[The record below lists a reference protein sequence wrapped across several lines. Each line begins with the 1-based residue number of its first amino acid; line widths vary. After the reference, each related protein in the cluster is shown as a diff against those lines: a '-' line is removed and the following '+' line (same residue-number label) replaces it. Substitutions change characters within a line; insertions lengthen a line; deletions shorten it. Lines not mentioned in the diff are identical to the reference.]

1 MRPDPASRPSKLMS
15 EAEAVRRFVSD
26 GDTVYAGFTHVS
38 FALTFEIIRQ
48 GINNLKVVGASN
60 TLSGNFLALA
70 GNCNRIETGYMGGAL
85 YDGPIGEMMRDGRIR
100 YEDYS
105 NLTITLRFMAGA
117 LGMPFIPSNSFLGTD
132 YLTTGLSHEFDLRD
146 DRIDKDGNTHPRLH
160 VIDSPFDG
168 KPIALLSA
176 IQPDVAL
183 IHVQRADEQGNIQAW
198 GPLADTKWAIAAS
211 KNIIATAEEIVPTS
225 VIKTQP
231 ELTIAPAFR
240 VNAVVHAPWA
250 GHPGSLPGRHTRD
263 RTFFELVGNPFASW
277 ENAESFI
284 ADWIMGPKSR
294 AEYVN
299 QYIDRFGEDMLEA
312 QRVTHPIYPEQ
323 PAAQG
328 WR

>member
-1 MRPDPASRPSKLMS
+1 MRPDSGSRPSKLMS
-15 EAEAVRRFVSD
+15 EAQAVSRFVSD

-48 GINNLKVVGASN
+48 GLQNLKVVGASN

-85 YDGPIGEMMRDGRIR
+85 YNGPVGEMMRDGRIR

-117 LGMPFIPSNSFLGTD
+117 LGMPFIPSNTFLGTD
-132 YLTTGLSHEFDLRD
+132 YLTTGLEHEFDLRD
-146 DRIDKDGNTHPRLH
+146 DRIDEDGNTHPRLH

-183 IHVQRADEQGNIQAW
+183 IHVQRADEIGNIQAW
-198 GPLADTKWAIAAS
+198 GPLADTKWAVGAS
-211 KNIIATAEEIVPTS
+211 RHIIATAEEIVPTS
-225 VIKTQP
+225 VIKSQP

-240 VNAVVHAPWA
+240 VNAVIHVPW
-250 GHPGSLPGRHTRD
+250 GSHPGPLSGRLMRD
-263 RTFFELVGNPFASW
+263 RTFFELVGNPFTSW

-284 ADWIMGPKSR
+284 ADWIMAPKSR
-294 AEYVN
+294 AEYVA
-299 QYIDRFGEDMLEA
+299 QYIDRFGEDMLEQ
-312 QRVTHPIYPEQ
+312 QRVTQPLLPEQ
-323 PAAQG
+323 PAEQG